1 MKSQWCKCAAGMMM
15 VFLVSVN
22 AFGIEVIRK
31 EDKEL
36 DINIHG
42 QVLGFGERV
51 KDPSRNDLRLY
62 LFLKQARLNFK
73 GRFDDFKYHMQLV
86 FGGEEEVKDKN
97 ASLGLLD
104 LSVDFPITSMIRLKI
119 GQFNVPYSRERVTDD
134 AFFLFTDRSI
144 QNLGFRVGRDVGV
157 AVHGYFP
164 YDIAATIGVFTGGGR
179 DIPLRFIP
187 QKLGTPLFVTRF
199 GINKGLDEDI
209 FTLKQNNF
217 RKDSSGWALFMNGLF
232 MRDSNVGHSTVMN
245 VKATE
250 KSLLTNSNW
259 NPFIN
264 LSPLDRGDLWQGG
277 ADFAVRTSVSSCIV
291 SAEAEANYAKYA
303 NGYGGL
309 SLMGGRMQTSLY
321 KAPFEV
327 AVRYAA
333 LRPDSRF
340 RYFDSKNKTTFDITP
355 TGGLIHE
362 VGPSL
367 NFYFKEHH
375 AKIIFEPSVLINVP
389 VATEPGIG
397 SYVLTDQVDQTSVLA
412 LSGASVARKVVP
424 QAKLLFQMNF

>member
-1 MKSQWCKCAAGMMM
+1 MMKSQWCKCAAGMMM

-179 DIPLRFIP
+179 DIPQI
-187 QKLGTPLFVTRF
+187 
-199 GINKGLDEDI
+199 
-209 FTLKQNNF
+209 
-217 RKDSSGWALFMNGLF
+217 
-232 MRDSNVGHSTVMN
+232 
-245 VKATE
+245 
-250 KSLLTNSNW
+250 
-259 NPFIN
+259 
-264 LSPLDRGDLWQGG
+264 
-277 ADFAVRTSVSSCIV
+277 
-291 SAEAEANYAKYA
+291 
-303 NGYGGL
+303 
-309 SLMGGRMQTSLY
+309 GR
-321 KAPFEV
+321 AHV
-327 AVRYAA
+327 
-333 LRPDSRF
+333 
-340 RYFDSKNKTTFDITP
+340 
-355 TGGLIHE
+355 
-362 VGPSL
+362 
-367 NFYFKEHH
+367 
-375 AKIIFEPSVLINVP
+375 
-389 VATEPGIG
+389 
-397 SYVLTDQVDQTSVLA
+397 
-412 LSGASVARKVVP
+412 
-424 QAKLLFQMNF
+424 